1 MAGGRSYDSS
11 GYLASTE
18 LLDYSRGGLGGWR
31 EAGALPSPRAGPRAV
46 RLGEVVHVSAGSER
60 RGGHLYYT
68 DEILSWSP
76 EAESWSLAGFLT
88 DARDYHGATEV
99 SMASMDYYCSVI

>member
-1 MAGGRSYDSS
+1 MAGGRGYDSG

-18 LLDYSRGGLGGWR
+18 LLDYSLGGPWR

-46 RLGEVVHVSAGSER
+46 RLGELVHLSGGSEF
-60 RGGHLYYT
+60 RGGHLHYT

-76 EAESWSLAGFLT
+76 EEESWSQAGSLT
-88 DARDYHGATEV
+88 VARDYHGATEV